1 MRAKI
6 FVVLESVFLGLG
18 MLILTPSA
26 NPTAAG
32 AASSPSQMALAPL
45 TTTQSKL
52 WHPQPAE
59 AAGDMGVHHQLVRR

>member
-26 NPTAAG
+26 NPTVVG
-32 AASSPSQMALAPL
+32 KGSSPSQTALAPL
-45 TTTQSKL
+45 STSS
-52 WHPQPAE
+52 
-59 AAGDMGVHHQLVRR
+59 